1 MSCVKNGWTDINDI
15 YVNMTSLCMELPFG
29 LALIAPALE
38 FLVALIFLIVINSL
52 HSVFVLNMFYYGR
65 PM

>member
-1 MSCVKNGWTDINDI
+1 
-15 YVNMTSLCMELPFG
+15 MELPFG
-29 LALIAPALE
+29 LALISPASE